1 MFFPISDVGVCALQ
15 NADDEVR
22 RHDYATQVDASVD
35 IRVPETPPAEVCS
48 AADGLLALTS
58 VS

>member
-1 MFFPISDVGVCALQ
+1 MGVCALQ
-15 NADDEVR
+15 NADDEVS